1 MQLCCHV
8 REERCEWY
16 SSSQK
21 EGRAKQVRESMVTL
35 LGYGEVL
42 VEIFHG
48 VMESGPA
55 RASVKK
61 CLERKYEAK
70 EKGLHTVMDIIS

>member
-1 MQLCCHV
+1 
-8 REERCEWY
+8 
-16 SSSQK
+16 
-21 EGRAKQVRESMVTL
+21 MVTL